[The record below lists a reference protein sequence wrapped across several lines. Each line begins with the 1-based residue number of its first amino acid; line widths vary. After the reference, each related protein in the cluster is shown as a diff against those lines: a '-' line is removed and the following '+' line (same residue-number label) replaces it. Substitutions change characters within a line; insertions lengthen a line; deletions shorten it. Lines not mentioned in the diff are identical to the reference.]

1 MSISYYKYPDRTG
14 VANESNVPVY
24 GAMQYNRVDG
34 AYLSVPYAEAF
45 SLPVNATGPDDP
57 TSYVDVFHYDNGFI
71 FRIDYRLYVTE
82 YTLGYTYHLSSFAQ
96 LIDEDGGIVSNTS
109 FISSNV
115 NVTAGQPT
123 PYETCYFCPG
133 LVRYT
138 TNTPSIAGELATAV
152 CMGVVYDLNVA
163 QLLPVDLFG
172 EHKLTQIRNSWGET
186 TWLLCGDDSTY
197 DNRLLM
203 FTNSEGEQ
211 PYTPGNPDDEP
222 YDPSKP
228 SKPGGGDKPTYGPD
242 DGDPIDFPSLPTV
255 SALTTGMITAYKV
268 DGVDIAH
275 LASELWSNS
284 FIDSIQKIMNDPF
297 DALIGL
303 TMFPVNVDAGVSG
316 PIKIGNFTS
325 ETANA
330 GKISAQFIAVSGG
343 DFTLEQCWYN
353 FLDFTQ
359 TNVSIFLPFVGIRQ
373 LQADDVMGNTIE
385 VQYNLD
391 VVTGAGAAFVKCGE
405 SVLYTFPCQ
414 VGYDIPLT
422 GSNKAALYTGLMNV
436 AMSAVTGAIIGNV
449 PGAMLGAATGAV
461 STAASKQSDVER
473 SGSMSGNGGV
483 LGDFNCYLIIHRPV
497 QSLPQ
502 NFKQYKGYKSYITKQ
517 LIHCEG
523 FTKVDSIN
531 LTVPG
536 ATDAEL
542 TEIEN
547 LLKSGVLI

>member
-1 MSISYYKYPDRTG
+1 MGVSYYKYPDRSC
-14 VANESNVPVY
+14 VANDSNIVVG
-24 GAMQYNRVDG
+24 GAMRYNKTDG
-34 AYLSVPYAEAF
+34 AYLSVPYGEPF
-45 SLPVNATGPDDP
+45 SLVPNATGPDDP
-57 TSYVDVFHYDNGFI
+57 YTDLDIFNYDNGFI
-71 FRIDYRLYVTE
+71 FRISYRVYVTE
-82 YTLGYTYHLSSFAQ
+82 YTLGHTYHCSSWAI
-96 LIDEDGGIVSNTS
+96 LLDEDGGEVSRTS
-109 FISSNV
+109 FIGGNV
-115 NVTAGQPT
+115 NVTAGQRT
-123 PYETCYFCPG
+123 PFETCYFVPG
-133 LVRYT
+133 KVEYT
-138 TNTPSIAGELATAV
+138 TNTPSIAGEEATRVSFAV
-152 CMGVVYDLNVA
+152 CYVDRVD

-172 EHKLTQIRNSWGET
+172 EHKYSQIQNSWSEFL
-186 TWLLCGDDSTY
+186 WLPSDTDAIY
-197 DNRLLM
+197 DARKNM

-211 PYTPGNPDDEP
+211 PYSPGNPDGEP

-228 SKPGGGDKPTYGPD
+228 SRPGGGDKPTYGPD
-242 DGDPIDFPSLPTV
+242 DGDPIDFPDLPTV

-303 TMFPVNVDAGVSG
+303 TMFPVNVSAGGPG

-436 AMSAVTGAIIGNV
+436 AMSAMTGAIIGNV

>member
-1 MSISYYKYPDRTG
+1 MSVSYYKYPQRTG
-14 VANESNVPVY
+14 AVDDSNIEIYGGMVY
-24 GAMQYNRVDG
+24 KKTDG
-34 AYLSVPYAEAF
+34 AYISIPGGVSVSFIP
-45 SLPVNATGPDDP
+45 NATGPDDP
-57 TSYVDVFHYDNGFI
+57 LTEMDVFSYGNGFTLK
-71 FRIDYRLYVTE
+71 FNYRCYVTE
-82 YTLGYTYHLSSFAQ
+82 YTLGHTYHLTAYAR
-96 LIDEDGGIVSNTS
+96 LYNEKGEIVIDVSIAS
-109 FISSNV
+109 LNV
-115 NVTAGQPT
+115 NVTAGQRTPFENCYYVPGKVVYSTNNPT
-123 PYETCYFCPG
+123 
-133 LVRYT
+133 
-138 TNTPSIAGELATAV
+138 IAGEEATQVSFGAL
-152 CMGVVYDLNVA
+152 YIENILQIA
-163 QLLPVDLFG
+163 PVDFFG
-172 EHKLTQIRNSWGET
+172 EHKLNTFQGTWNEYLWLPCDNDTVYDQRNDLFS
-186 TWLLCGDDSTY
+186 
-197 DNRLLM
+197 
-203 FTNSEGEQ
+203 NSEGES
-211 PYTPGNPDDEP
+211 PYSPSNPDDG

-228 SKPGGGDKPTYGPD
+228 SRPGGGDKPTYGPD
-242 DGDPIDFPSLPTV
+242 DGDPIDFPDLPTV

-303 TMFPVNVDAGVSG
+303 TMFPVNVSAGGPG

-325 ETANA
+325 ETANG

-502 NFKQYKGYKSYITKQ
+502 NFKQYKGYKSYITKR
-517 LIHCEG
+517 LTHCKG

-531 LTVPG
+531 LAVAG

-542 TEIEN
+542 SEIEN

>member
-1 MSISYYKYPDRTG
+1 MSVSYYKFPERTG
-14 VANESNVPVY
+14 ATDDSNIEIY
-24 GAMQYNRVDG
+24 GAMRYNKDDG
-34 AYLSVPYAEAF
+34 LYMSVPNAVAVSFY
-45 SLPVNATGPDDP
+45 PNATGPDDP
-57 TSYVDVFHYDNGFI
+57 WTEMDVFAYGNGASLKFN
-71 FRIDYRLYVTE
+71 YQLYVTE
-82 YTLGYTYHLSSFAQ
+82 YTGGHTYHLDAWAR
-96 LIDEDGGIVSNTS
+96 LYNDRGEITS
-109 FISSNV
+109 YTRIAALNV
-115 NVTAGQPT
+115 NKSVLDTKT
-123 PYETCYFCPG
+123 PFENCYYVPG
-133 LVRYT
+133 VVIYA
-138 TNTPSIAGELATAV
+138 TNTPSIVGEEAIQVSFGAL
-152 CMGVVYDLNVA
+152 YIENIL
-163 QLLPVDLFG
+163 QLMPVDLFG
-172 EHKLTQIRNSWGET
+172 EHKWASFQGTWAEYQWLTCTNDQIYDQR
-186 TWLLCGDDSTY
+186 DD
-197 DNRLLM
+197 L
-203 FTNSEGEQ
+203 FKNSEGDS
-211 PYTPGNPDDEP
+211 PYSPSNPDDG

-242 DGDPIDFPSLPTV
+242 DGDPIDFPDLPTV

-303 TMFPVNVDAGVSG
+303 TMFPVDVSAGGPG

-497 QSLPQ
+497 QSLPE

-517 LIHCEG
+517 LAHCKG

-531 LTVPG
+531 LAVAG

-542 TEIEN
+542 TEIET
-547 LLKSGVLI
+547 LLKAGVLI